1 MSFACI
7 CLFGTLRNVRK
18 NDILI
23 WGDIMAYK
31 EKTNAIRYNNDFN
44 KKAYDR
50 INLTVPKG
58 RKAEI
63 QAAAE
68 ASGQSVNGFINELI
82 DEALARQRPQGDSS
96 HISSPERG
104 EDTP

>member
-1 MSFACI
+1 
-7 CLFGTLRNVRK
+7 
-18 NDILI
+18 
-23 WGDIMAYK
+23 MAYK

-68 ASGQSVNGFINELI
+68 VRGQSVNGFINELI
-82 DEALARQRPQGDSS
+82 DEELARQRAQGDSS
-96 HISSPERG
+96 HISSPEHG
-104 EDTP
+104 KDTP